1 MSTQEK
7 MFTAIE
13 LWQNSGKSKKEFL
26 NEKDFSEA
34 KFNYWISKW
43 KSLQLASSSK
53 EGFEEIGLSEIRT
66 GKVLEIITASGLK
79 ITVFA

>member
-13 LWQNSGKSKKEFL
+13 LWQNSGKSKAEFL
-26 NEKDFSEA
+26 IGKDFSEA
-34 KFNYWISKW
+34 KFNYWICKW
-43 KSLQLASSSK
+43 KSLQTTTAND
-53 EGFEEIGLSEIRT
+53 GFEEIGLSGIRA
-66 GKVLEIITASGLK
+66 GKVLEISTASGLK